1 MKWEEEK
8 EIVLII
14 KMVHVGNLNVHIGIK
29 ISLVIVME
37 ILINKTYQ
45 ISNDV
50 YTTSENQHKIV
61 I

>member
-45 ISNDV
+45 ISKKVN
-50 YTTSENQHKIV
+50 ENESIRN
-61 I
+61 ILWN